1 MKSRNV
7 KTESRLPPI
16 ILKYE
21 NQLERDPNSLVFAAL
36 AEAYRKSGNFEGAF
50 QVLRDGIK
58 NHPLYKFAY
67 FTLAHCYFDVN
78 QYQLAYT
85 TLRPF
90 VANERENFRVQN
102 LFAEICLK
110 LGQTEEALE
119 SLKYCLFL
127 APKNHDVAKKIKEI
141 EQSIS
146 PTIDTLNE
154 IATKT
159 EIPNGNVQFEVKNL
173 NPAGPKDIDID
184 EWKQVDLSF
193 NPHKQQSGEEEQAG
207 RDWQIGPISDVVP
220 SERETPDVLPKEVHP
235 DIEDEQELNPK
246 NDAPIITHT
255 LVDLYCA
262 QGLYQNGIEILQKI
276 LELNPQDQK
285 SRARLQ
291 ELRQLV
297 AMHSSKSDEKRELHS
312 RLESFLKAI
321 KERARQI
328 ERSP

>member
-1 MKSRNV
+1 
-7 KTESRLPPI
+7 
-16 ILKYE
+16 
-21 NQLERDPNSLVFAAL
+21 LVFAAL
-36 AEAYRKSGNFEGAF
+36 AEAYRKSGNYEGAF

-102 LFAEICLK
+102 LFAETCLK

-127 APKNHDVAKKIKEI
+127 APKNHEMAKKIKEI

-146 PTIDTLNE
+146 PTVETINE
-154 IATKT
+154 IAPKAET
-159 EIPNGNVQFEVKNL
+159 PNTPVNTQFEVKNL
-173 NPAGPKDIDID
+173 NPVGSKEIDID
-184 EWKQVDLSF
+184 EWKQVDLSH
-193 NPHKQQSGEEEQAG
+193 NASTEHVDAIEQVGNDWKMDLAPDLKPPE
-207 RDWQIGPISDVVP
+207 RDEVP
-220 SERETPDVLPKEVHP
+220 SNQTS
-235 DIEDEQELNPK
+235 N
-246 NDAPIITHT
+246 APIITHT

-262 QGLYQNGIEILQKI
+262 QGLYQKGIEILQKI
-276 LELNPQDQK
+276 LELNPTDHK

-291 ELRQLV
+291 VLRESV
-297 AMHSSKSDEKRELHS
+297 AVSSTGAIPQQKQDVHL
-312 RLESFLKAI
+312 RLESFLRALKD
-321 KERARQI
+321 RARQI
-328 ERSP
+328 DKEIN

>member
-1 MKSRNV
+1 MVKSQNF
-7 KTESRLPPI
+7 KTENRLPPI

-36 AEAYRKSGNFEGAF
+36 AEAYRKSGNYEGAF

-102 LFAEICLK
+102 LFAETCLK

-127 APKNHDVAKKIKEI
+127 APKNYEVAQKIKEI

-146 PTIDTLNE
+146 PTVETLDE
-154 IATKT
+154 ITKKQD
-159 EIPNGNVQFEVKNL
+159 IPNIQVSDQFELKNL
-173 NPAGPKDIDID
+173 NPTGSKDIDID
-184 EWKQVDLSF
+184 EWKQVDFSRTT
-193 NPHKQQSGEEEQAG
+193 NQEPKIQEEQLAK
-207 RDWQIGPISDVVP
+207 DWQVGQ
-220 SERETPDVLPKEVHP
+220 TPELTI
-235 DIEDEQELNPK
+235 IEEKVEARPPTGE
-246 NDAPIITHT
+246 APIITHT

-262 QGLYQNGIEILQKI
+262 QGLYQKGIEILQKI
-276 LELNPQDQK
+276 LELNPKDHK

-291 ELRQLV
+291 ELRQVV
-297 AMHSSKSDEKRELHS
+297 AIHASVPKQKHGVHL
-312 RLESFLKAI
+312 RLESFLDAL

-328 ERSP
+328 EKRQENPTST